1 MMTDKDKEILQT
13 ISEKSTVLQDE
24 LDTLTPDSSDYGV
37 MIEIL
42 TAQISVIDEIYRDI
56 EAIITTD

>member
-1 MMTDKDKEILQT
+1 MTDRDKEILQT

-24 LDTLTPDSSDYGV
+24 LDTLTPDRDDYGV
-37 MIEIL
+37 MLEIL

-56 EAIITTD
+56 EAIITTE